1 MLQIIEE
8 VGQSRAKIA
17 KLLFVPVSIDVL
29 AQSGV
34 LVDVVGGPENENDIG
49 IAQLVHALDEGL
61 AGIVGAAFKV
71 GEIADQRT

>member
-1 MLQIIEE
+1 MLMLQIIEE

-49 IAQLVHALDEGL
+49 IA
-61 AGIVGAAFKV
+61 
-71 GEIADQRT
+71 